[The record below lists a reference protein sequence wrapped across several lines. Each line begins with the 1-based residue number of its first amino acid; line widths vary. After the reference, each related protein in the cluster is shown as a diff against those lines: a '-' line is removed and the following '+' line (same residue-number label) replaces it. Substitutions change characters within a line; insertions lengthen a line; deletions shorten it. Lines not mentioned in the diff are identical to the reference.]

1 LIGLVKGFK
10 TLTNILSNI
19 LINNNRSKMFSPNF
33 VLFITI
39 TLSVLFSDSLNAY
52 IKPKTSISG
61 DVKFLDDLVT
71 NFFPLGDKYGGLP
84 ENVISMG
91 RYCA

>member
-1 LIGLVKGFK
+1 MLIGLEKGFK
-10 TLTNILSNI
+10 TSINI
-19 LINNNRSKMFSPNF
+19 LINNNRSKMFSLNC
-33 VLFITI
+33 VIFITI
-39 TLSVLFSDSLNAY
+39 TLSALFNDSLSAY
-52 IKPKTSISG
+52 IKPKTSVSG

-84 ENVISMG
+84 ENIISMG